1 MVRWKP
7 GDVVAAI
14 SGDRVELVRV
24 SKCNSQRVVS
34 YLRSER
40 ASDSPIGRP
49 GRKKPVAATT
59 EDVEVCSIG
68 LNGNTV
74 IPYYQTAAGRLY
86 DKGLCEFASVEE
98 CRRAI
103 VAEAEQCEMEDL

>member
-49 GRKKPVAATT
+49 GRKKPVAAAT

-68 LNGNTV
+68 FNGNKV

-86 DKGLCEFASVEE
+86 DKGLCEFASVDE
-98 CRRAI
+98 CRVAI
-103 VAEAEQCEMEDL
+103 TMEAEKCEMEDL

>member
-1 MVRWKP
+1 MIRWKP

-14 SGDRVELVRV
+14 SGEHAEIVRV

-34 YLRSER
+34 YLR
-40 ASDSPIGRP
+40 P
-49 GRKKPVAATT
+49 GRKKPVAAAT

-68 LNGNTV
+68 FNGNTV

-103 VAEAEQCEMEDL
+103 VAEAEICETEDL